1 MGPLTGLHKPGPR
14 PGAFA
19 SSWQYYIIIARR
31 CAAVLAKGGTLSSKR
46 YICIHGHFYQP
57 PRVNPWLEVVEVQD
71 SAAPFH
77 DWNARVTAECY
88 APNAE
93 ARILCAEGTITK
105 IANNYNL
112 ISFNFGPTLLSW
124 LEDKAPEVHQ
134 ALLEADAESL
144 KRLGHGNALAQVY
157 NHLIMPLANARDKLT
172 QVRWGLAD
180 FELRFGRKPEG
191 MWLAETAAD
200 VASLEC
206 LAAEGIKFT
215 ILAPGQAAR
224 VKPPEGDWQEVSGG
238 QIDPRRA
245 YKALLPSGRE
255 IALFFY
261 DGPASRA
268 IAFEKTLDDGNRLA
282 QRLVSLFD
290 GSRDEPQLAHVAT
303 DGESYGHHHRFGE
316 MALAFALDLLQQD
329 SNIEITNY
337 GAFLEKHPPAWQVE
351 IVEPSSWS
359 CPHGVDRWQA
369 DCGCA
374 VDPGRGWNQKWRRPL
389 REGLNQL
396 NQRLARLFETQGSDL
411 FKDPWEARNDY
422 VRVLPPAPRTAWNE
436 FLKRHQRRPLDDQEK
451 VRAAKLLESQRWAL
465 YMFTSCA
472 WFFDDIAG
480 IEAIQNLRFAAR
492 ALQLAAEL
500 DGAGWEEDLLEYLE
514 QAKSNQKGEG
524 SGADVWRH
532 HVAPSRV
539 GPCRVVAHAAIRGVM
554 GDKPL
559 PQKLYCYNLETLH
572 LQHRHNLGMSLA
584 WGEVKVA
591 HQSLGESRQAAFA
604 ALHSGGHDFLA
615 FASYSQEQSSIINLG
630 PELERHLRLLEKNAI
645 IDILEKKVGGQ
656 RYTLGDLFLEGRRN
670 LAQAMLTVTM
680 DRYRETARLMYESN
694 RDTMLFLRQISVP
707 LPRVYTALA
716 EAMITEDLIAGLKAK
731 GGGRLTP
738 ELGELALQSRSL
750 GLSLTLP
757 TLRKAL
763 EEALTNDL
771 EELLKSPQDENL
783 VRHAAQ
789 VLDLAVALEI
799 DLDLWRAQNLLYQLL
814 EGKPAAEP
822 PPGLP
827 ELARRLKFDVDN

>member
-1 MGPLTGLHKPGPR
+1 LRTK
-14 PGAFA
+14 
-19 SSWQYYIIIARR
+19 
-31 CAAVLAKGGTLSSKR
+31 K

-105 IANNYNL
+105 IANNYDL

-124 LEDKAPEVHQ
+124 LDEKSPSVHQ

-157 NHLIMPLANARDKLT
+157 NHLIMPLANGRDKLT

-180 FELRFGRKPEG
+180 FQRRFGRKPEG

-224 VKPPEGDWQEVSGG
+224 VKPPRGDWHDVSAGS
-238 QIDPRRA
+238 IDPRRA
-245 YKALLPSGRE
+245 YKAVLPSGRE

-261 DGPASRA
+261 DGPASRS
-268 IAFEKTLDDGNRLA
+268 IAFEKTLNDGARLA
-282 QRLVSLFD
+282 QRLTSLFND
-290 GSRDEPQLAHVAT
+290 SLDEPQLAHVAT

-316 MALAFALDLLQQD
+316 MALAFALDVLQKD
-329 SNIEITNY
+329 EDIELTNY
-337 GAFLEKHPPAWQVE
+337 GAFLQKHPPAWQVE
-351 IVEPSSWS
+351 ILEPSAWS

-374 VDPGRGWNQKWRRPL
+374 IDPGRGWNQKWRAPL

-396 NQRLARLFETQGSDL
+396 NDRLAELFETQGGEL
-411 FKDPWEARNDY
+411 FKDPWEARDDY
-422 VRVLPPAPRTAWNE
+422 AQVLPPAPPKAWE
-436 FLKRHQRRPLDDQEK
+436 VFLQRHQSRPLSDAER

-492 ALQLAAEL
+492 ALQLAEEL
-500 DGAGWEEDLLEYLE
+500 DGGGWEEDLLGYLE
-514 QAKSNQKGEG
+514 QAQSNQKGEG
-524 SGADVWRH
+524 NGADIWRKY
-532 HVAPSRV
+532 VAPSRV
-539 GPCRVVAHAAIRGVM
+539 GPRRVVAHAAIRGVM
-554 GDKPL
+554 SDEPL
-559 PQKLYCYNLETLH
+559 PQELYCYNLETLH

-591 HQSLGESRQAAFA
+591 HQSLGETKEVAFA

-615 FASYSQEQSSIINLG
+615 FVSLSQDQNSIINLG

-645 IDILEKKVGGQ
+645 IDILEDKVGGQ
-656 RYTLGDLFLEGRRN
+656 RYTLGDLFLEGRRS
-670 LAQAMLTVTM
+670 LAQAMLGATM
-680 DRYRETARLMYESN
+680 DRYRETARSMFESN
-694 RDTMLFLRQISVP
+694 RDTMLFMRQISVP

-716 EAMITEDLIAGLKAK
+716 EAMISEDLIAGLKAN
-731 GGGRLTP
+731 GLGPLP
-738 ELGELALQSRSL
+738 PDFGELALQARSL

-757 TLRKAL
+757 SLRKAL
-763 EEALTNDL
+763 EESLVGSLEGLLDDPDDETRVRRAL
-771 EELLKSPQDENL
+771 
-783 VRHAAQ
+783 Q
-789 VLDLAVALEI
+789 VLDLAIALEI

-814 EGKPAAEP
+814 GAKTAAKLL
-822 PPGLP
+822 PGLP
-827 ELARRLKFDVDN
+827 ELARRLKFDVED

>member
-1 MGPLTGLHKPGPR
+1 
-14 PGAFA
+14 
-19 SSWQYYIIIARR
+19 
-31 CAAVLAKGGTLSSKR
+31 LSTNR

-93 ARILCAEGTITK
+93 ARILCAEGTITQ
-105 IANNYNL
+105 IANNYRY

-124 LEDKAPEVHQ
+124 LEEQAPEVHQ
-134 ALLEADAESL
+134 ALLDADAYSRE
-144 KRLGHGNALAQVY
+144 RLGHGNALAQVY
-157 NHLIMPLANARDKLT
+157 NHMIMPLANERDKLT

-180 FELRFGRKPEG
+180 FERRFGREPEG

-200 VASLEC
+200 VATLEC

-215 ILAPGQAAR
+215 ILAPSQAAR
-224 VKPPEGDWQEVSGG
+224 AKPPGGNWQDVTGG
-238 QIDPRRA
+238 RIDPRRA
-245 YKALLPSGRE
+245 YQAVLPSGRE

-261 DGPASRA
+261 DGPASRS

-282 QRLVSLFD
+282 QRLTSLFD
-290 GSRDEPQLAHVAT
+290 DRSDEPQLAHVAT

-316 MALAFALDLLQQD
+316 MALAFALDVLQKD
-329 SNIEITNY
+329 EALELTNY
-337 GAFLEKHPPAWQVE
+337 GAFLEMHQPTWQAE
-351 IVEPSSWS
+351 IVEPSAWS

-374 VDPGRGWNQKWRRPL
+374 VDPGRGWNQKWRKPL

-396 NQRLARLFETQGSDL
+396 NDRLIKLFETQGGEL

-422 VRVLPPAPRTAWNE
+422 VEVLPPAPHEVWEE
-436 FLKRHQRRPLDDQEK
+436 FLKQHQVRPLNDDEK

-480 IEAIQNLRFAAR
+480 LEAIQNLRFAAR
-492 ALQLAAEL
+492 ALQLAEEL
-500 DGAGWEEDLLEYLE
+500 DGGGWEDDLLKHLA
-514 QAKSNQKGEG
+514 QAESNKKSEG
-524 SGADVWRH
+524 SGADVWRK
-532 HVAPSRV
+532 HVATNRV
-539 GPCRVVAHAAIRGVM
+539 GPRRVVAHAAIRGVM
-554 GDKPL
+554 GDEPL
-559 PQKLYCYNLETLH
+559 PEQLYCYNLETLH

-591 HQSLGESRQAAFA
+591 HQSLGEVKEVSFA
-604 ALHSGGHDFLA
+604 SLHSGGHDFLA
-615 FASYSQEQSSIINLG
+615 FVSFSRGPSSIADLG
-630 PELERHLRLLEKNAI
+630 PELERHLRLLEKSAI
-645 IDILEKKVGGQ
+645 IGILEERIGGE
-656 RYTLGDLFLEGRRN
+656 RYTLGDLFLEGRRS
-670 LAQAMLTVTM
+670 LAQAMLAATM
-680 DRYRETARLMYESN
+680 ERYRETARAMYDSN

-716 EAMITEDLIAGLKAK
+716 EAIITEDLITGLKANGK
-731 GGGRLTP
+731 KPLPP
-738 ELGELALQSRSL
+738 ELGELAMQSRSM

-757 TLRKAL
+757 SLRRAL
-763 EEALTNDL
+763 EEALAGDL
-771 EELLKSPQDENL
+771 QGLLHDPQDGTL
-783 VRHAAQ
+783 VKHALQ
-789 VLDLAVALEI
+789 VLDLAAALEI
-799 DLDLWRAQNLLYQLL
+799 DLDLWRAQNLLFQLL
-814 EGKPAAEP
+814 GARAAGERP
-822 PPGLP
+822 SGLP
-827 ELARRLKFDVDN
+827 ELARRLKFDMED